1 MYIHLYSGE
10 GRYSVE
16 SFDLVKKTITT
27 RYKTVPFTDVR
38 LIKDVFGEKDKIL
51 EKAILLEISPIYKSV
66 LIPKK
71 SGGTREVFSLLEP
84 YNSEQKK
91 KVKKLKLKMLSVK
104 ECAIAHKG
112 AKTIINL
119 DIEKAFSSVI
129 LGKNVNTYDKVLKYS
144 FSKEGMLLQG
154 TPCSSYIF
162 EQVLS
167 PIFNKLTLPFEN
179 LVVTRYVDDITI
191 SCKKKLSEEIMQAI
205 IIYITDY
212 LLKYGF
218 KINSKKT
225 RCCYDG
231 GKGFKVLGIALSQD
245 RIGVRNMKKQAI
257 LYWKKGEQSKAEGM
271 LAYLKSFLDADVY
284 NNLKNK
290 FAVKCIDKSVVV
302 ISTTSSDLP
311 F

>member
-1 MYIHLYSGE
+1 MYIHLYSGD
-10 GRYSVE
+10 GRYAIE
-16 SFDLVKKTITT
+16 SFDLIKKTIKT
-27 RYKTVPFTDVR
+27 RYKTVPFKDVR
-38 LIKDVFGEKDKIL
+38 LIKDVFGEKDRIL
-51 EKAILLEISPIYKSV
+51 EQAILSENAPIYKSV

-104 ECAIAHKG
+104 DCAIAHKG

-119 DIEKAFSSVI
+119 DIEKAFSSII
-129 LGKNVNTYDKVLKYS
+129 LGKNVNTDNKVFKYS
-144 FSKEGMLLQG
+144 FSKEGILLQG

-162 EQVLS
+162 EEVLN
-167 PIFNKLTLPFEN
+167 PIFDKLELPFEN
-179 LVVTRYVDDITI
+179 LVITRYVDDITI
-191 SCKKKLSEEIMQAI
+191 SCKKKLSEQTMQAI
-205 IIYITDY
+205 INYISNY

-218 KINSKKT
+218 KINPKKT
-225 RCCYDG
+225 RCCYDN

-257 LYWKKGEQSKAEGM
+257 LYWKKGEQLKAEGM
-271 LAYLKSFLDADVY
+271 LAYLKSFLDIETY

-290 FAVKCIDKSVVV
+290 FAVKCIDKSDVG
-302 ISTTSSDLP
+302 ISTSSDLP